1 MFDYERIVQVVRYN
15 KSELQVEDKASN
27 LKVARAPTRKSAST
41 RAAVHLASSGQ
52 YTADST
58 PFAL

>member
-15 KSELQVEDKASN
+15 KSELQVEDKSN

-52 YTADST
+52 YTADSA